1 MTRIWCAQLGPVV
14 GDLAHNVDMSTEA
27 ITAAVTGGADLVVLP
42 ELVTS
47 GYVFFS
53 AAEARSVAVAVGDPL
68 FDRWRGAAGSAVVVG
83 GFCELAPDGRLF
95 NSAAVVD
102 SGGLRAVYRKTH
114 LWHSERDVF
123 TAGDEPPPVVQTRVG
138 AVGVLICYDLEFP
151 ETARALALAGAEI
164 VAVPTNWPL
173 VPRPQGERPPE
184 VVAAMAA
191 ARASR
196 VVIACCDRH
205 GTERGQRWTEAS
217 CVIDASGWVVAE
229 ASSNGM
235 AISDVDLAH
244 SRNKRISPVNDVL
257 TDRRPELYGPLGAAP
272 QSADRQPRRNL

>member
-1 MTRIWCAQLGPVV
+1 MIRISCAQLAPVV
-14 GDLAHNVDMSTEA
+14 GDLAHNVNMSTEA
-27 ITAAVTGGADLVVLP
+27 IAAAVTDGADFVVLP

-47 GYVFFS
+47 GYVFVS
-53 AAEARSVAVAVGDPL
+53 AAEARSAAVPASDPL
-68 FDRWRGAAGSAVVVG
+68 FDQWRRAAGNAVVVG

-102 SGGLRAVYRKTH
+102 ASCRRVVYRKIH

-123 TAGDEPPPVVQTRVG
+123 TAGDEPPPVLQTRLA

-151 ETARALALAGAEI
+151 ETVRALALAGAEI

-205 GTERGQRWTEAS
+205 GLERGQRWTEAS
-217 CVIDASGWVVAE
+217 CVIDAAGWVVAE
-229 ASSNGM
+229 ASNDGT
-235 AISDVDLAH
+235 AVADVDLAH
-244 SRNKRISPVNDVL
+244 SRNKNISPVNDVL

-272 QSADRQPRRNL
+272 QSADHQRRNS